1 MEGTPED
8 ERLKLFKT
16 LFRGREDIFVL
27 RWEKD
32 KKKGYMP
39 AYSYD
44 PYMYRLHKQRGGTFK
59 NYKYKT
65 YLRLDDFQI
74 KKHLKGTQAIGV
86 YPLLKNNTSSFI
98 VADFDKEGWQEQSK
112 QALSVCEEFNIPA
125 YLERSRFRIGNAVF
139 VPSPNIGKG

>member
-16 LFRGREDIFVL
+16 LFRGREDIFAL

-59 NYKYKT
+59 NYKDKT

-125 YLERSRFRIGNAVF
+125 YLERSRFRIGNTVF
-139 VPSPNIGKG
+139 LPRAS